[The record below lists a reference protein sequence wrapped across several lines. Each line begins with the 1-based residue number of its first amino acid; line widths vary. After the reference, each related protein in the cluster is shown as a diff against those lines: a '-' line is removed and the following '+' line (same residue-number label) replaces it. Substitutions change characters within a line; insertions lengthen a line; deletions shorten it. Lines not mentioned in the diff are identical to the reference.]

1 MWLSNAHQQW
11 VQSVSS
17 DVISPSQCWPP
28 IQILTLT
35 RHMKR
40 LGIDAVYTYEIQ
52 YNTQLGITAG
62 KSLQTT
68 SIMAEYL
75 ADVDHI

>member
-1 MWLSNAHQQW
+1 
-11 VQSVSS
+11 
-17 DVISPSQCWPP
+17 
-28 IQILTLT
+28 
-35 RHMKR
+35 MKR

-68 SIMAEYL
+68 SIMAEDL